1 MIPCQ
6 MHRLWKSVKP
16 LSLWACQSK
25 LKNID
30 FLYLVRLGNS
40 DRYLL
45 KFEKC
50 LEPIEKEKLMRVSS
64 NGPKVNL
71 LFLQILGE
79 NRISTNLDTY
89 SLHTTYNGFKWRGG
103 TCLENGK
110 SNVIIC
116 IKFSMNLQSVEK
128 ITKWHPKK
136 WRYKIEN
143 LMDGLLRLFT
153 CFSIW

>member
-1 MIPCQ
+1 MQKGPF
-6 MHRLWKSVKP
+6 VP
-16 LSLWACQSK
+16 
-25 LKNID
+25 
-30 FLYLVRLGNS
+30 S
-40 DRYLL
+40 DL
-45 KFEKC
+45 KFLTYDLDLWPWPVFGQGQSAYIKFQG
-50 LEPIEKEKLMRVSS
+50 PSS

-79 NRISTNLDTY
+79 NLISTNLDTY

-110 SNVIIC
+110 SNVTIC

-143 LMDGLLRLFT
+143 LMDGLLCLFT